1 MIKHVVMWK
10 LRDFAEGA
18 KKSEN
23 AQNIKVQLEGLKNKI
38 KEVRS
43 MEVGINI
50 NDSADSYDIVLSSEF
65 ASMEDLKRYQH
76 HPEHV
81 KVGDFIIN
89 LRLDRKVVD
98 YQT

>member
-1 MIKHVVMWK
+1 MWK
-10 LRDFAEGA
+10 LKDFAEGA
-18 KKSEN
+18 KKNEN

-50 NDSADSYDIVLSSEF
+50 NDSADSYDIAMFSDF
-65 ASMEDLKRYQH
+65 ASLEDLKRYQN

-81 KVGDFIIN
+81 KVGDFIIK